1 MYIYIDKCES
11 LNSQQCN
18 SSYFI
23 HTKVYER
30 VNDYLNLLKEKHN
43 PTVELFSLSS
53 VFLRF
58 LAVILTFR
66 CDCVCN
72 RRILMT
78 KNCLNVFA
86 HLNRMGNKTQVACL
100 YVIPM
105 SLEMQFTQKLK
116 VYQHPYVVLKLKCF
130 CLCNESSWGPK
141 HVVRDLNDFQC
152 MKKTFSKY
160 HLLCSSHTGFEG
172 HEGEQTAD
180 FQFL

>member
-1 MYIYIDKCES
+1 MVDAKDCFFLHLISISYQTNTSIMYIYIDKCES

-130 CLCNESSWGPK
+130 C
-141 HVVRDLNDFQC
+141 VYA
-152 MKKTFSKY
+152 MKVHGVQNMLFETSMTFNV
-160 HLLCSSHTGFEG
+160 
-172 HEGEQTAD
+172 
-180 FQFL
+180 